1 MAETHVGNDYEIVI
15 QDYASG
21 EYINLGSDG
30 NFCNVRFDGVGS
42 PELREAVWELS
53 GDDGV
58 RFGTEYYGAINWNIT
73 GSIHSGANKSI
84 AGDASVA
91 WNTWSQLSRAWI
103 GYPQRLIPRGV
114 VPLYFKRPG
123 REQMVVFGRPSRI
136 DPITDRSYAGL
147 IAYTAQFRQSDPRFY
162 SAEDKEI
169 VVGAGDTYAGGFIVN
184 DGTAIKL
191 PFTTTVATPAAGA
204 IFNDG
209 DAPTQPVIIINGE
222 VTNPIVSYIDGSG
235 DVQWSVVLQTVIPEG
250 HAAVIDTRQWERSIT
265 RQIDGTSL
273 DGAYVGDRLQDI
285 TILPG
290 SGQIQYGATASSP
303 STYVRVSY
311 KDAWVST

>member
-1 MAETHVGNDYEIVI
+1 
-15 QDYASG
+15 
-21 EYINLGSDG
+21 
-30 NFCNVRFDGVGS
+30 
-42 PELREAVWELS
+42 
-53 GDDGV
+53 
-58 RFGTEYYGAINWNIT
+58 
-73 GSIHSGANKSI
+73 
-84 AGDASVA
+84 
-91 WNTWSQLSRAWI
+91 
-103 GYPQRLIPRGV
+103 
-114 VPLYFKRPG
+114 
-123 REQMVVFGRPSRI
+123 MVVFGRPSRI

-273 DGAYVGDRLQDI
+273 AGAYVGDRLQDI